1 MLETTAPTTAPSTP
15 LPELRRAA
23 PDCSLYTLTLDG
35 ITHIVSYEAVVSLYD
50 DLCQEFGA

>member
-1 MLETTAPTTAPSTP
+1 MEASG
-15 LPELRRAA
+15 EIRVIVEGGKKRRAA